1 MNGRTC
7 GRIYD
12 WELHQKRVKEGGD
25 RREVAHWA
33 DRSNRESGNGAYIR
47 RFCFYQG
54 LTGQTGST
62 VEVNSLSAG
71 GYEKI
76 QRPGLT
82 ALKNDRFGNL
92 IHQTAKA
99 LSCREGRCGRASF
112 NHLQINPGLYQN
124 RFNAL

>member
-1 MNGRTC
+1 MNGRAC

-12 WELHQKRVKEGGD
+12 WELHEKGVKEGGD

-47 RFCFYQG
+47 RPCFYQG
-54 LTGQTGST
+54 LTSQTGST

-76 QRPGLT
+76 
-82 ALKNDRFGNL
+82 
-92 IHQTAKA
+92 
-99 LSCREGRCGRASF
+99 
-112 NHLQINPGLYQN
+112 
-124 RFNAL
+124 